1 LANILDGKLVR
12 DQILEELAPR
22 LVALRERGVEAT
34 LAVVLIGDN
43 PASHVY
49 VKNKIAA
56 CERLGIRSQKLT
68 PPVDTSTE
76 QLLGIIAALNA
87 DANVH
92 GILVQLPLP
101 PQIDAG
107 AVLHAIR
114 PEKDVDGFH
123 PMNSGKLLA
132 GAPGLRPCTP
142 SGVMELLRRYRISLA
157 GKRAVVVGR
166 SDIVG
171 KPMAMLLLQANA
183 TVTICHSRTADLA
196 AECRRAEILVAAIGR
211 AEMLTHDHIADGAVV
226 VDVGMNRVDGR
237 LTGDVLPAAMT
248 EKSSFYTPVPGG
260 VGPLTIAMLMANTVQ
275 AAEAAS

>member
-1 LANILDGKLVR
+1 MANILDGKLVR